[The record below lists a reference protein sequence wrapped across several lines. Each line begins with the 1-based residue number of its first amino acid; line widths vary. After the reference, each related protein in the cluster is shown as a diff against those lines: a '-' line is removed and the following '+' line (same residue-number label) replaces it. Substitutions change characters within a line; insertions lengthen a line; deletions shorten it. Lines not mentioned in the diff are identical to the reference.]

1 MFDGSELHGSF
12 RLIKAIVIVSRKFYV
27 TGVSIRSPKNL
38 LMIGNRLS
46 RYAFEKYT
54 IAKHVTFDLSGEAKN
69 PWYFTAFGDLKLT
82 AMSDLN

>member
-38 LMIGNRLS
+38 LMIENRLS

-54 IAKHVTFDLSGEAKN
+54 IAKHVMFDLSGEAKN
-69 PWYFTAFGDLKLT
+69 PWHFTAFGNPD
-82 AMSDLN
+82 